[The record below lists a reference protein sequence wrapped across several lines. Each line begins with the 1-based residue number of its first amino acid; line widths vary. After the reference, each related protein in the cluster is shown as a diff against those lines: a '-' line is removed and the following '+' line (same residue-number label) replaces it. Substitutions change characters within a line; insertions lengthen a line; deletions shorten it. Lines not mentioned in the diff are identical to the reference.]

1 MPEKPSKKDE
11 PFDAK
16 KEISDLK
23 MEIKRLDT
31 ILVMSEKYENSITDK
46 IEGKIKK
53 FSEIYDK
60 TISDAKKEI
69 TTFTFELIAI
79 IVGFLSL
86 LLAIMVLTVNQ
97 DEINNEILYF
107 YYILG
112 VASVLLFS
120 VFVLSWRKKNSPKV
134 EGMTYDSNI
143 SYINSNNSKIVD
155 YIDSKISNAGDLIK
169 SNNFDMSGYIK
180 DEISKCCEYINN
192 KISEV
197 VEFTKGN
204 KNK

>member
-11 PFDAK
+11 LFDAK

-31 ILVMSEKYENSITDK
+31 ILIISEKYENSTTDK
-46 IEGKIKK
+46 IEGKIKE

-60 TISDAKKEI
+60 TMSDAKKEI

-97 DEINNEILYF
+97 GEINNEMLYF
-107 YYILG
+107 YFILG
-112 VASVLLFS
+112 VASVLLFLG
-120 VFVLSWRKKNSPKV
+120 FVLSWRKKNFPKV
-134 EGMTYDSNI
+134 EGMTYDNII
-143 SYINSNNSKIVD
+143 SYINSNNSDMGD
-155 YIDSKISNAGDLIK
+155 YIDSKISNVGDLIE
-169 SNNFDMSGYIK
+169 SINSDMRDCIK
-180 DEISKCCEYINN
+180 DEISKCRKYTNN
-192 KISEV
+192 KISEA
-197 VEFTKGN
+197 VEFIKEN
-204 KNK
+204 K